1 VNQFKEEWRLL
12 VAAREWFSARGYRLI
27 DSRGPEG
34 MDQGFDVYLGDRL
47 GIRLVADRGSWDVE
61 VHPATEGL
69 LAWGSQQWFN
79 MEAWST
85 CLGEPVLFHDADPP
99 LTGED
104 WAELLAHSWRLE
116 PQLAYLR
123 ATLPAIEAACSPE
136 RIDATLACLGAASAR
151 EELADDP
158 SAEFSP
164 PHPVY
169 RRLHRGVR
177 FEPESVWAELEE
189 YLCAGTWRSAHFDAQ
204 DLVEDLMFWH
214 ADAFF
219 DRVESLVSR
228 CPSARE
234 VVAWAHVGG
243 VAGDGVDRF
252 HRLQDRLRADL
263 EAEAALRRRSISVAF
278 AVALIAAVSALVL
291 CVARRR
297 TPGRTGP
304 SQREVPG

>member
-1 VNQFKEEWRLL
+1 MDQFKEEWRLL
-12 VAAREWFSARGYRLI
+12 VAAREWLSARRYRLI

-34 MDQGFDVYLGDRL
+34 MDQGFDVYVGDRV

-61 VHPATEGL
+61 VYPGTDGVQASG
-69 LAWGSQQWFN
+69 WRRWFN
-79 MEAWST
+79 MEAWSA
-85 CLGEPVLFHDADPP
+85 CLGEPVLFHDPRPP
-99 LTGED
+99 STDED
-104 WAELLAHSWRLE
+104 WAEVLAHSWRLE

-123 ATLPAIEAACSPE
+123 ESLPAIEAACAPE
-136 RIDATLACLGAASAR
+136 RIDATRGCLGEASAR

-158 SAEFSP
+158 SAEFLP
-164 PHPVY
+164 QDPVY

-189 YLCAGTWRSAHFDAQ
+189 YLCAGSWRSASLEAQ

-219 DRVESLVSR
+219 DRVESLVTR
-228 CPSARE
+228 CPSTRE

-263 EAEAALRRRSISVAF
+263 DAEAALRRRRIVIAFTAALVAAAF
-278 AVALIAAVSALVL
+278 AALVL
-291 CVARRR
+291 SAARRR
-297 TPGRTGP
+297 
-304 SQREVPG
+304 S

>member
-1 VNQFKEEWRLL
+1 MNQFKEEWRLL
-12 VAAREWFSARGYRLI
+12 VAARAWFSTRGYRLI

-34 MDQGFDVYLGDRL
+34 MDQGFDVYVGDRL

-61 VHPATEGL
+61 VHPGTEGL
-69 LAWGSQQWFN
+69 LAGGSHQWFN

-99 LTGED
+99 WTDED

-123 ATLPAIEAACSPE
+123 ATLPAIEAACFPE
-136 RIDATLACLGAASAR
+136 RIDTTLDCLGAASAGD
-151 EELADDP
+151 ELPDDS
-158 SAEFSP
+158 SARFLP
-164 PHPVY
+164 PDPVY

-189 YLCAGTWRSAHFDAQ
+189 YLCAGTWRSADLDAQ

-214 ADAFF
+214 ADAFV

-234 VVAWAHVGG
+234 VVAYAHVGG

-252 HRLQDRLRADL
+252 HGLQDRLRADL
-263 EAEAALRRRSISVAF
+263 EAEAALRRRSIFVAF
-278 AVALIAAVSALVL
+278 AVALVAGVSALVL
-291 CVARRR
+291 SAVRRR
-297 TPGRTGP
+297 TRARTEQ
-304 SQREVPG
+304 SQGEVPR